1 MNSAFSVGMD
11 DPTRVKVLA
20 DDGKNAPEKWCWG
33 SGDTT
38 AHAVLLIYIKVESS
52 EDFQQKIK
60 EAIDEHKKTFG
71 ELGLETGHVTLFQP
85 TKLKGQNKE
94 PFGFVDG
101 LSQPILRGTRQA
113 DVNPDSIHLVEPGE
127 IILGYR
133 DNRGYFPKSPIL
145 HTALDPNNILPS
157 TPTRQPRRY
166 PKFEAE
172 NQDMVRDFGRN
183 GSFLVIR
190 QLEQDYKEFEAQ
202 TDEIA
207 KDISQEFSTDGK
219 LTGAGLRAKL
229 MGRWQDGRS
238 LIKYPMK
245 VKNDMAS
252 RSVIYPDKPMN
263 YPDYETDN
271 EFLFGRDDPQGH
283 ACPFGSHIR
292 RSNPRD
298 GLDPL
303 DKDSMSISN
312 RHRILRRGRSYYQG
326 EKGKNEHYPIEG
338 TFFMALNAN
347 IERQFEF
354 VQQTWVGSTKFHG
367 LRDEKDP
374 IASNDTTGS
383 FTIQAPSRDL
393 EIHGLSSYVTM
404 KGGGYFFMPGRAALK
419 YIGSDNG

>member
-1 MNSAFSVGMD
+1 
-11 DPTRVKVLA
+11 
-20 DDGKNAPEKWCWG
+20 
-33 SGDTT
+33 
-38 AHAVLLIYIKVESS
+38 
-52 EDFQQKIK
+52 
-60 EAIDEHKKTFG
+60 
-71 ELGLETGHVTLFQP
+71 
-85 TKLKGQNKE
+85 
-94 PFGFVDG
+94 
-101 LSQPILRGTRQA
+101 
-113 DVNPDSIHLVEPGE
+113 
-127 IILGYR
+127 
-133 DNRGYFPKSPIL
+133 
-145 HTALDPNNILPS
+145 
-157 TPTRQPRRY
+157 
-166 PKFEAE
+166 
-172 NQDMVRDFGRN
+172 
-183 GSFLVIR
+183 
-190 QLEQDYKEFEAQ
+190 
-202 TDEIA
+202 
-207 KDISQEFSTDGK
+207 
-219 LTGAGLRAKL
+219 